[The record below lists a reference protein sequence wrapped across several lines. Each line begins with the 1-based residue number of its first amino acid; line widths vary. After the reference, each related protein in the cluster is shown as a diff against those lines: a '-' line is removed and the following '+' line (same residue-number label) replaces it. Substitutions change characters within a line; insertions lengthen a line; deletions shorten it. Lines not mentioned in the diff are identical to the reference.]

1 MSQNVRID
9 DGDSGG
15 APERAASPPRRRR
28 RWLRWTAIFLVVA
41 VGAWLAVRDTSPV
54 GHFTSA
60 EGHDEYVRAYER
72 AMENLPEPDAT
83 LDLRTDYGVVRVY
96 RFDGAAPEK
105 SPLVFLPGRSSASPM
120 VTDNLDS
127 LLELRTVY
135 AVDLLG
141 EPGASIQTRPIRNG
155 TDQAGWLHQALAE
168 LPESTVH
175 LLGLSIGGWSA
186 MNLAVRKPDTLASVI
201 ALDPAMTFADMPL
214 ETMVRSIP
222 ASVGWLPK
230 SWRDRFNSWTAGGA
244 PVEDTAVAELIETG
258 MRHYTPKLPAPR
270 RFSAEQLGTVDV
282 PVLAIIAGES
292 VMHDPAEAARQ
303 AEDTLPRATVL
314 TYDDASHAIN
324 GEYPEEIAADID
336 GFLSEAN

>member
-1 MSQNVRID
+1 MSQNTRTD
-9 DGDSGG
+9 DGGSEG
-15 APERAASPPRRRR
+15 APERSEQRPGRRR
-28 RWLRWTAIFLVVA
+28 RWLRWTAILLVVA

-60 EGHDEYVRAYER
+60 EGHQEYVRAYER
-72 AMENLPEPDAT
+72 AMEDLPEPDAT

-105 SPLVFLPGRSSASPM
+105 APLVFLPGRSSASP
-120 VTDNLDS
+120 VLAGNLAS
-127 LLELRTVY
+127 LLEIRTVY
-135 AVDLLG
+135 TVDLLG
-141 EPGASIQTRPIRNG
+141 EPGASIQTRPIRDG
-155 TDQAGWLHQALAE
+155 ADQARWLHQALAE

-186 MNLAVRKPDTLASVI
+186 MNLAIRKPDTLASVI

-222 ASVGWLPK
+222 ASVGWFPK
-230 SWRDRFNSWTAGGA
+230 SWRDQFNSWTAGGA
-244 PVEDTAVAELIETG
+244 PVEDVAVADMIETG
-258 MRHYTPKLPAPR
+258 MRHYSMKLPAPR
-270 RFSAEQLGTVDV
+270 RFSSERLETVDL

-292 VMHDPAEAARQ
+292 VMHDSGEAARR
-303 AEDTLPRATVL
+303 AEDTLSRATVV
-314 TYDDASHAIN
+314 TYEDASHAIN

-336 GFLSEAN
+336 EFLDDAD